1 MASNSSS
8 LIIFQASVCGI
19 ARQCHKI
26 RRHSHTQ
33 SRFKLVI
40 RIDGGWDFPSRFIPC
55 RLHKHAA
62 YWQWQ
67 PRGPNQ
73 SGFSYEDA
81 VRSIQVDVVT
91 VPEVCSGWFLFLA
104 SPVDGQS
111 HEQQP
116 TERIL
121 QPLTNR
127 MLPYI
132 RHMPTHVAAHE
143 I

>member
-1 MASNSSS
+1 MESRDNVTRSAATRTPKAGSSS
-8 LIIFQASVCGI
+8 LFESTG
-19 ARQCHKI
+19 R
-26 RRHSHTQ
+26 
-33 SRFKLVI
+33 
-40 RIDGGWDFPSRFIPC
+40 WDFPSRFIPC